1 MKKIGFLIC
10 MAGSLVAVLV
20 PPYKLVAGLG
30 DPLWA
35 FILDDIVAGFGQH
48 VRVYDHIDVQTLL
61 LELVV
66 INAIGI
72 ALMLYARR

>member
-1 MKKIGFLIC
+1 MKKLGFLIC
-10 MAGSLVAVLV
+10 MAGSVAAVLV

-35 FILDDIVAGFGQH
+35 FILNDIVAGFGQH
-48 VRVYDHIDVQTLL
+48 IHVYDHIDVQTLL
-61 LELVV
+61 MELIA

-72 ALMLYARR
+72 AMMLFARR